1 MTAPRARNGRTSNGA
16 GKLKRVGALAL
27 RSINIVLAAA
37 VILCLFAQAWVL
49 ALSLLALDIV
59 LASSVRVQRAT
70 RDVRVGLF
78 DLFTRCIRVTR
89 FGVLFIGLGLLM
101 GVAALNTG
109 ANLLYLMFGILI
121 SMVFVSG
128 ISSTIALSGLRFKR
142 ILPDEIYAGDEFVI
156 RLEVVNRKSVFP
168 AMGLLVKDSPG
179 ALGADSPAK
188 AFIMKLGPRQS
199 GLVRYVASIERRG
212 AFTFDYLAVSTRFP
226 FGVVEIFFDI
236 PLEDE
241 VIVMPRV
248 GQLRDTVILEGE
260 RRDEDVAKLSFMFGL
275 EEEFRG
281 LRDFRRG
288 DNPRHIHWRSSARH
302 GKLVVKEFDR
312 QEERNVCVFFD
323 TYIGDRK
330 MTRDL
335 AETVERAVSF
345 TATILNELARQGYE
359 VYLAAHSPEFF
370 VGAGGGESRRLVGL
384 LRALATLEP
393 SRRLDAADLFQEA
406 RFRVPRG
413 AGAVL
418 VRVCEAVREDAG
430 DREAPFNGHF
440 KVFVAEDEHFQ
451 RIFALPPEGR
461 RYAAEDLE
469 PSVVVA

>member
-1 MTAPRARNGRTSNGA
+1 MTPPRPRNGLRSNGA
-16 GKLKRVGALAL
+16 GKLKHFGALAL
-27 RSINIVLAAA
+27 RSINILLAAA
-37 VILCLFAQAWVL
+37 VILSLFAQAWVL
-49 ALSLLALDIV
+49 VLVLLTLDIV

-70 RDVRVGLF
+70 REVRVGLF

-89 FGVLFIGLGLLM
+89 FGVLFLGLSLFM

-128 ISSTIALSGLRFKR
+128 ISSTVALSGLHFKR
-142 ILPDEIYAGDEFVI
+142 VLPDEIYAGDEFVV
-156 RLEVVNRKSVFP
+156 RLEVVNRKSFLP

-179 ALGADSPAK
+179 ALGPDSPAK
-188 AFIMKLGPRQS
+188 AFIMKLGPKQS
-199 GLVRYVASIERRG
+199 SVVRYVASIEKRG
-212 AFTFDYLAVSTRFP
+212 AFTFDRLAVSTRFP
-226 FGVVEIFFDI
+226 FGVVEILFDI

-241 VIVMPRV
+241 VVVMPRV

-260 RRDEDVAKLSFMFGL
+260 RRDEDIAKLSFMFGL

-323 TYIGDRK
+323 TYIGDRE
-330 MTRDL
+330 MTDPL
-335 AETVERAVSF
+335 AEAVERAVSF

-359 VYLAAHSPEFF
+359 VYLAAHVPELF

-384 LRALATLEP
+384 LRALATLAP
-393 SRRLDAADLFQEA
+393 SRELDVADLFEHA

-413 AGAVL
+413 ANAIL
-418 VRVCEAVREDAG
+418 VRVCDDERHEVS
-430 DREAPFNGHF
+430 DRKAPLNGNF
-440 KVFVAEDEHFQ
+440 RVFVAQDEQFQ

-461 RYAAEDLE
+461 RYAVEDLE